1 MIRNGRNFIHTPI
14 PCHNTHNQVGFSAFI
29 HHITK
34 KTMHVKRFGFLMM
47 CFTNYTISNVPIH
60 SFPFDFTYRVLRRVG
75 CVWKC
80 TFRRFAQRRVFIM
93 VGILYFKLDFIS
105 GDRSLLIPYDPVLVI
120 FFINSCEKICFQNYL
135 LILIWMRH
143 KH

>member
-1 MIRNGRNFIHTPI
+1 MIRKGRNFIHTPI
-14 PCHNTHNQVGFSAFI
+14 PCHNTHNPVGFSAFI

-75 CVWKC
+75 YV
-80 TFRRFAQRRVFIM
+80 
-93 VGILYFKLDFIS
+93 
-105 GDRSLLIPYDPVLVI
+105 
-120 FFINSCEKICFQNYL
+120 
-135 LILIWMRH
+135 
-143 KH
+143 